1 MRFRPASAFWVCL
14 LASSAYFASSAF
26 AQRIEIT
33 IRALNGKTDSPL
45 ANQRLVI
52 FAGESAEAA
61 TFHRS
66 AIDAQTD
73 KNGLVVIPVV
83 LAKTSWIQVWVDG
96 LTLCQSQP
104 NRKSFS
110 VDMILS
116 SGLSAPN
123 NCGSPAQTTAAGQF
137 TVYARPATFS
147 EKMAR

>member
-1 MRFRPASAFWVCL
+1 MRFRPTGVFWFCL
-14 LASSAYFASSAF
+14 LASTACFASSSF
-26 AQRIEIT
+26 AQRTEVT
-33 IRALNGKTDSPL
+33 IRALNGKTGSPF

-52 FAGESAEAA
+52 FVGESAEAA
-61 TFHRS
+61 TFHQR

-83 LAKTSWIQVWVDG
+83 SAKTSWIQVWADG
-96 LTLCQSQP
+96 LTLCQSEP

-123 NCGSPAQTTAAGQF
+123 NCGSLAQATAPGQF